1 MATVQRQI
9 FGLGP
14 KSLIALDKRPSTNF
28 DLRHPQNLLKA
39 NGEVLI
45 GQTTVDLEDRWYC
58 KKWQEEKYK
67 PREVRDLYNEDR
79 SKGEMGVSQGKLSI
93 IVDIIDQNK
102 ADEQPAHDIQV
113 LGKTQNMEL
122 RMVLWNTHETACK
135 DTYTSDV
142 YISCEMMGV
151 GQPKQTDVHYGVK
164 KGAYGMFN
172 WRLKWRAKY
181 PSTTLEYLMRIQIW
195 DDNLLGS
202 HASIA
207 EGILPLGPL
216 FKECF
221 ERNQGK
227 TSPDD
232 MEDVWLIE
240 PGITGRP
247 DQSKKFLVDEDGVKN
262 PTIWY
267 TMLHP
272 NAGFNPAKDCQCK
285 LQMSIQVMPRA
296 KARAAPAG
304 AKRNGPSKMPEPG
317 RPPQPANPLLY
328 PEKCKAYIIY
338 SCKEFFSR
346 CKGPCLCCLCCLL
359 LAAIIATI
367 AGMNMAFPGGV

>member
-1 MATVQRQI
+1 M
-9 FGLGP
+9 
-14 KSLIALDKRPSTNF
+14 
-28 DLRHPQNLLKA
+28 
-39 NGEVLI
+39 
-45 GQTTVDLEDRWYC
+45 
-58 KKWQEEKYK
+58 
-67 PREVRDLYNEDR
+67 RDLYNEDR

-93 IVDIIDQNK
+93 IVDVVDQNK

-122 RMVLWNTHETACK
+122 RMMLWNTHETACK

-142 YISCEMMGV
+142 YISVELIGL

-172 WRLKWRAKY
+172 WRLKWRLKY
-181 PSTTLEYLMRIQIW
+181 PSTSLEYLMRIQIW

-216 FKECF
+216 FKETF
-221 ERNQGK
+221 DRNQGK

-232 MEDVWLIE
+232 MDDVWLIE
-240 PGITGRP
+240 PGITGTP

-267 TMLHP
+267 TLLHP
-272 NAGFNPAKDCQCK
+272 NEGFNPAKDTQCK
-285 LQMSIQVMPRA
+285 LQMSMTCMPRA

-328 PEKCKAYIIY
+328 PEKCKAYIVY

-359 LAAIIATI
+359 LAGIIAAI
-367 AGMNMAFPGGV
+367 AGMNMAFPGV

>member
-1 MATVQRQI
+1 
-9 FGLGP
+9 
-14 KSLIALDKRPSTNF
+14 
-28 DLRHPQNLLKA
+28 
-39 NGEVLI
+39 
-45 GQTTVDLEDRWYC
+45 
-58 KKWQEEKYK
+58 
-67 PREVRDLYNEDR
+67 
-79 SKGEMGVSQGKLSI
+79 MGVSQGKLSI
-93 IVDIIDQNK
+93 IVDVVDQNK

-122 RMVLWNTHETACK
+122 RMMLWNTHETACK

-142 YISCEMMGV
+142 YISCELIGL

-172 WRLKWRAKY
+172 WRLKWRLKY
-181 PSTTLEYLMRIQIW
+181 PSTSLEYLTRIQIW

-216 FKECF
+216 FKETF
-221 ERNQGK
+221 DRNQGK

-232 MEDVWLIE
+232 MDDVWLIE
-240 PGITGRP
+240 PGITGTP

-267 TMLHP
+267 TLLHP
-272 NAGFNPAKDCQCK
+272 NEGFNPAKDTQCK
-285 LQMSIQVMPRA
+285 LQMSMTCMPRA

-317 RPPQPANPLLY
+317 RPPSAGQSPALPREVQGLHRLLVQRVFQPLQGAVLVLSVLL
-328 PEKCKAYIIY
+328 AV
-338 SCKEFFSR
+338 SR
-346 CKGPCLCCLCCLL
+346 HYCCHRWDEYGIPRSVDTHADHPCLSQRTLPL
-359 LAAIIATI
+359 
-367 AGMNMAFPGGV
+367 GGCTADCGPQV